1 MSIHSPHG
9 SEPLPHSLFAVE
21 APRPQDDIGLA
32 LGSAFP
38 STGSLPAD
46 MMAMLAKLDCV
57 GKGRS
62 SPG

>member
-9 SEPLPHSLFAVE
+9 SEPLPNFPFAVE

-38 STGSLPAD
+38 STGSVPAD
-46 MMAMLAKLDCV
+46 IMTLLAKLDYV
-57 GKGRS
+57 GKDR
-62 SPG
+62 